1 MAPLIF
7 IAIVAIIF
15 GVSYIS
21 SLRQKLK
28 CGGKAEE
35 DSRRYYHETRRLS
48 DELDSTRNSHAEA
61 IKSLKQ
67 ETSEA
72 ISKIK
77 NRCEVL
83 EHALEKRE
91 LSEPWL
97 ASYIAQLKMAEDERA
112 LEKKRGY
119 QTIKSLEK
127 RFREKYKPSVQEN
140 IILNAHLAEYESL
153 FPTLPDH
160 IEKIQATEIDHQTDG
175 GRSWL
180 SDEEFCS
187 LSVTDRN
194 QLILDRYHDGNHKNK
209 WQIGRDYELYIG
221 HVFKLKGY
229 TKIIQYGIEKKL
241 EDLGIDIIAT
251 NPQTGKTAYVQ
262 CKYWSKHK
270 MIRENTVTQ
279 LYAGALIHM
288 LNNNEQPALAEFY
301 VCTSTIASDLAK
313 ECAKILGVTI
323 NENIPIGA
331 YPSIKCHNGELG
343 RIYHLP
349 IDQMYDRT
357 LSIELFATTCA
368 EAESK
373 GFRRAFRWHGE
384 C

>member
-1 MAPLIF
+1 MEPLIF

-15 GVSYIS
+15 GASYIS
-21 SLRQKLK
+21 SVRQKLK
-28 CGGKAEE
+28 CGEKAEE

-48 DELDSTRNSHAEA
+48 DELDSTQNSHAEA
-61 IKSLKQ
+61 VKSLKK
-67 ETSEA
+67 EASEA
-72 ISKIK
+72 ISKIR
-77 NRCEVL
+77 NRCAIL
-83 EHALEKRE
+83 EHALEERE

-97 ASYIAQLKMAEDERA
+97 ASYIAQLKMAEDEKA

-119 QTIKSLEK
+119 RTIKALEK

-140 IILNAHLAEYESL
+140 IILNARLAEYESL

-160 IEKIQATEIDHQTDG
+160 IEKIKVAEIDHQMDG

-180 SDEEFCS
+180 SDEEFSS
-187 LSVTDRN
+187 LSALDRN
-194 QLILDRYHDGNHKNK
+194 QLVLDRYHDGKHKSK

-221 HVFKLKGY
+221 HIFKRKGY

-241 EDLGIDIIAT
+241 EDLGIDVIAT
-251 NPQTGKTAYVQ
+251 NPQTGKTAYIQ
-262 CKYWSKHK
+262 CKHWSKHK

-288 LNNNEQPALAEFY
+288 LNNNESPTLAEFY
-301 VCTSTIASDLAK
+301 ICTSTKASDLAK

-323 NENIPIGA
+323 NENIPISE

-343 RIYHLP
+343 SIYHLP

-357 LSIELFATTCA
+357 YSVDHYTTTCA

-373 GFRRAFRWHGE
+373 GYRRAFRWHG
-384 C
+384 